1 MDRERQERWDAA
13 HLRTASTKLLQ
24 PQYDLL
30 RRACEAEGVTVYGL
44 LRQLIGQWL
53 VEFVRRNPDAAERI
67 LV

>member
-1 MDRERQERWDAA
+1 MERERQQRWDREN
-13 HLRTASTKLLQ
+13 LYTASTKLLQ

-44 LRQLIGQWL
+44 LRSLIGQWL
-53 VEFVRRNPDAAERI
+53 VEFARRNPDAAERI